1 MKSITFAKR
10 QFTMSRG
17 FVKEDDQEEAPFI
30 PPRAPLPDNAS
41 NYVTQRG
48 LKLLEKEKKALEEE
62 RRNLNEANDTER
74 RRSLAV
80 IDGKLALLEER
91 ILSAQPIDIEEQPKD
106 EVRFGARVKSIVK
119 SGKQKGLERSF
130 TIVGVDESNVKEQR
144 IAFTA
149 PIARVL
155 MGKKVGEEV
164 EFKLGNEVQQLE
176 IVSIHYENI

>member
-1 MKSITFAKR
+1 
-10 QFTMSRG
+10 MSRG

-30 PPRAPLPDNAS
+30 PPRAPLPPNAS

-48 LKLLEKEKKALEEE
+48 LKLLEEEKKNLEAE
-62 RRNLNEANDTER
+62 RKNLNEANETER

-80 IDGKLALLEER
+80 IDGKLSLLEER
-91 ILSAQPIDIEEQPKD
+91 ILSAQLIDIDEQPKD
-106 EVRFGARVKSIVK
+106 EVRFGATVKSIVK
-119 SGKQKGLERSF
+119 AGKQKGLERSF
-130 TIVGVDESNVKEQR
+130 TIVGVDESNVKEER

-164 EFKLGNEVQQLE
+164 ELRLGNDVQQLE
-176 IVSIHYENI
+176 IVSIQYEKV